1 MRSLNLYAGDT
12 LKIKPGQTKVVPMCF
27 DTHAIKRDMNLGEKR
42 RLDIDLYSRK
52 NEKVMVNLKT
62 ERKDR
67 LVQTLP
73 AVMSKGTIFLTAV
86 NNTDIEW
93 KIDRYQMMG
102 SLDCRSLGYFHISR
116 HSLQRIMSDNANF
129 LNDRE
134 TVEYFNILV
143 EDHKNVMKFAQETV
157 LQRQKMEAERNTQL
171 KSRQSKGKKDFNDSN
186 MSEDNDPYPWLD
198 KDDPRRNMTD
208 RECLENYI
216 DLSDSD
222 ITEREKK
229 NLYKVLYK
237 YKKAFSLRDEIGLC
251 QSMEVELELRDETP
265 FFIRPFP
272 IKESDKDIVDKE
284 MRKGCLLGILKKGMS
299 SYSSPIMLIP
309 RKLSGI
315 PRIVTDFRHLNS
327 ILFTLQPSIPLVRD
341 AIQILG
347 ASGCEILSLADLRD
361 AYHTLRLSER
371 SKKFCGITPYYG
383 SGSYLYQRLGMGLS
397 VSPAMWQNFI
407 QKVLQEIP
415 NHRKNHLAIMD
426 DFLVFSKKY
435 DHLKHL
441 TDLFK
446 ALIRN
451 GLKISP
457 RKCKLFKTSLV
468 YMGHQVS
475 IIDGIPHI
483 TPVKSRVDAI
493 VKLDPP
499 KSPKNSKQFCGMV
512 NYLSMFLKD
521 LQTKLIPIYH
531 LTKKGVP
538 FHWGELQQK
547 AFEQIKKDLTE
558 APVLAMP
565 NSEGHMVL
573 ASDTSKIACGSALY
587 QEQKGRY
594 RLTAY
599 FSKKLPLLAQRYSIS
614 ELELT
619 GIYANVLAFKHLLRN
634 VHFTLYC
641 DHSAL
646 VHIMNG
652 KKEPPTLRLKKLIEN
667 LSDFKFDIKFLRGKD
682 MFVSDFLSRHPDSE
696 DSCNDPIIPVAFLMK
711 EIELPQHSPKF
722 LDWLNIMLDSR
733 EMVAYKESPFKECKC
748 ERIMNM
754 NEPFQVLT
762 RSMAKTVKADVPAM
776 YPLKGDHK
784 KPEKSQIGI
793 IEVKDPEEVG
803 QGEVQIVPNQHP
815 DIEDNIMAEIDN
827 VNIPDIVSRPVAQN
841 VPKVNMTGLQVPPV
855 LNEPIPMKPVKKATS
870 VINYDQI
877 LTPVNIDVTLK
888 GQLPPFDMEKSFEA
902 IQTSVEQYPDLE
914 SLFREDKPLFK
925 PGTEISLF
933 MKHIPKQKQL
943 EKFVNYLKQRVI
955 HDCEVPL
962 SVKELKAEYHVDPY
976 FKDIVKY
983 LEKDYC
989 RYVGKAQTVFKMQCE
1004 DYVLV
1009 NGVLFKIRYGKE
1021 DKGEPSLVLCI
1032 PEKYIPTVL
1041 YQYHTPLLAGHPG
1054 VIKLYDTI
1062 KQRYYFPG
1070 MFNLVREFVE
1080 CCLEC
1085 QSMKGK
1091 TDGPRIQYARIP
1103 LDTRT
1108 MARMSMDI
1116 KEMPESELGFR
1127 QILVCVCEFTNWMKT
1142 IPLADQKAQT
1152 IAMALNFKICCEY
1165 DTPKA
1170 IICDEAPAFQ
1180 SSALQ
1185 EYFKALNIQPIVM
1198 TDNIMSDSHLGE
1210 NIN

>member
-1 MRSLNLYAGDT
+1 
-12 LKIKPGQTKVVPMCF
+12 
-27 DTHAIKRDMNLGEKR
+27 
-42 RLDIDLYSRK
+42 
-52 NEKVMVNLKT
+52 
-62 ERKDR
+62 
-67 LVQTLP
+67 
-73 AVMSKGTIFLTAV
+73 
-86 NNTDIEW
+86 
-93 KIDRYQMMG
+93 
-102 SLDCRSLGYFHISR
+102 
-116 HSLQRIMSDNANF
+116 
-129 LNDRE
+129 
-134 TVEYFNILV
+134 
-143 EDHKNVMKFAQETV
+143 
-157 LQRQKMEAERNTQL
+157 
-171 KSRQSKGKKDFNDSN
+171 
-186 MSEDNDPYPWLD
+186 
-198 KDDPRRNMTD
+198 
-208 RECLENYI
+208 
-216 DLSDSD
+216 
-222 ITEREKK
+222 
-229 NLYKVLYK
+229 
-237 YKKAFSLRDEIGLC
+237 
-251 QSMEVELELRDETP
+251 
-265 FFIRPFP
+265 
-272 IKESDKDIVDKE
+272 

-327 ILFTLQPSIPLVRD
+327 RLVTLQPSIPLVRD

-383 SGSYLYQRLGMGLS
+383 SDSYLYQRLGMGLS
-397 VSPAMWQNFI
+397 VSPAIWQNFI
-407 QKVLQEIP
+407 QKVLQKIP
-415 NHRKNHLAIMD
+415 DHRKNHLAIMD
-426 DFLVFSKKY
+426 DCLVFSKKY

-499 KSPKNSKQFCGMV
+499 KSPKNCKQLCGMV

-547 AFEQIKKDLTE
+547 ALEQIKKDLTE

-573 ASDTSKIACGSALY
+573 VSDTSKIACGSALY
-587 QEQKGRY
+587 QEQKGKY
-594 RLTAY
+594 RLIAY
-599 FSKKLPLLAQRYSIS
+599 FSKKLPLSAQRYSIS

-696 DSCNDPIIPVAFLMK
+696 ESCNDPIIPVAFLMK

-776 YPLKGDHK
+776 YPLKIDHK

-793 IEVKDPEEVG
+793 IEVKDTEEVG
-803 QGEVQIVPNQHP
+803 QGEVQIVPNQQP

-841 VPKVNMTGLQVPPV
+841 VPKVNMTGLQVPPM
-855 LNEPIPMKPVKKATS
+855 LNEPIPMKPAK
-870 VINYDQI
+870 
-877 LTPVNIDVTLK
+877 
-888 GQLPPFDMEKSFEA
+888 
-902 IQTSVEQYPDLE
+902 
-914 SLFREDKPLFK
+914 
-925 PGTEISLF
+925 
-933 MKHIPKQKQL
+933 KQL
-943 EKFVNYLKQRVI
+943 L
-955 HDCEVPL
+955 
-962 SVKELKAEYHVDPY
+962 
-976 FKDIVKY
+976 
-983 LEKDYC
+983 
-989 RYVGKAQTVFKMQCE
+989 
-1004 DYVLV
+1004 
-1009 NGVLFKIRYGKE
+1009 
-1021 DKGEPSLVLCI
+1021 
-1032 PEKYIPTVL
+1032 
-1041 YQYHTPLLAGHPG
+1041 
-1054 VIKLYDTI
+1054 
-1062 KQRYYFPG
+1062 
-1070 MFNLVREFVE
+1070 
-1080 CCLEC
+1080 
-1085 QSMKGK
+1085 
-1091 TDGPRIQYARIP
+1091 
-1103 LDTRT
+1103 
-1108 MARMSMDI
+1108 
-1116 KEMPESELGFR
+1116 
-1127 QILVCVCEFTNWMKT
+1127 
-1142 IPLADQKAQT
+1142 
-1152 IAMALNFKICCEY
+1152 
-1165 DTPKA
+1165 
-1170 IICDEAPAFQ
+1170 
-1180 SSALQ
+1180 
-1185 EYFKALNIQPIVM
+1185 
-1198 TDNIMSDSHLGE
+1198 
-1210 NIN
+1210 